1 VSKWSKVFSDLAKEY
16 SDEPN
21 AKNNGGDLG
30 FFGPGKM
37 VKEFEEEA
45 KEIAKRRNQYPFSY
59 EPIASE
65 IEREDETIYGIHV
78 IYVTDEK
85 EKPEIPEDMED
96 YEQYLEDIENDELE
110 KEDLEEKYGENLT

>member
-1 VSKWSKVFSDLAKEY
+1 
-16 SDEPN
+16 
-21 AKNNGGDLG
+21 
-30 FFGPGKM
+30 M

-85 EKPEIPEDMED
+85 KN
-96 YEQYLEDIENDELE
+96 Q
-110 KEDLEEKYGENLT
+110 KYQKIWKTMNNI